1 MIQEQELRLGNMVLY
16 KNAGR
21 IAAIRIGHA
30 HFEALARGEAAAF
43 FPLVL
48 KAETLLG
55 AGFIENKDYPLLPQ
69 AREFR
74 LVMPVI
80 GKEDNA
86 IMGWVTSAGVCFVR
100 ATVNG
105 LPVSANVHQLHGLQ
119 NLFFAL
125 TGAELGVS

>member
-1 MIQEQELRLGNMVLY
+1 MIEAQEIRLGNTLLY

-21 IAAIRIGHA
+21 IATVRVTHA
-30 HFEALARGEAAAF
+30 HLEALAAGESASF
-43 FPLVL
+43 FPVVL
-48 KAETLLG
+48 KPEALVG
-55 AGFIENKDYPLLPQ
+55 AGFIENKDYPLLPS

-74 LVMPVI
+74 LVLPVI

-86 IMGWVTSAGVCFVR
+86 IMAWLTSAGACFAR

-105 LPVSANVHQLHGLQ
+105 LPVSVNVHHLHGLQ

-125 TGAELGVS
+125 TGTEMPLR